1 MTDAVELTRPDEQ
14 RALAHPPVAA
24 VITVEGVGKIYPP
37 RKKKKKPN
45 VVLEGVDLD
54 VRQGEFVSLVG
65 TSGCGKTTLLR
76 MMGGLTSYYP
86 GEIHVKGKLVRGIPP
101 RIGFVFQ
108 DSALMPWR
116 TVWQNVKVGLNERR
130 KDYTKQEIS
139 AKVEATLELVG
150 LLDYRDYLPRQI
162 SGGMQQR
169 TGLARAL
176 VGEPDVLLMDEP
188 FGALDALTRSR
199 LQEELA
205 SIVLRTSAT
214 SVFVTHDVDE
224 AVFLSDRVAVM
235 SSVTKSIRQVVD
247 IDVPRPRS
255 MRAEM
260 FADMHVADLRREVLD
275 LVIGE
280 RDANAVGKKPRPA
293 N

>member
-1 MTDAVELTRPDEQ
+1 
-14 RALAHPPVAA
+14 
-24 VITVEGVGKIYPP
+24 
-37 RKKKKKPN
+37 
-45 VVLEGVDLD
+45 
-54 VRQGEFVSLVG
+54 
-65 TSGCGKTTLLR
+65 
-76 MMGGLTSYYP
+76 
-86 GEIHVKGKLVRGIPP
+86 
-101 RIGFVFQ
+101 
-108 DSALMPWR
+108 
-116 TVWQNVKVGLNERR
+116 
-130 KDYTKQEIS
+130 
-139 AKVEATLELVG
+139 
-150 LLDYRDYLPRQI
+150 
-162 SGGMQQR
+162 MQQR

-235 SSVTKSIRQVVD
+235 SAVTKTIREVVD

-255 MRAEM
+255 MRTEM
-260 FADMHVADLRREVLD
+260 FADMHVADLRRQVLD
-275 LVIGE
+275 LVINE
-280 RDANAVGKKPRPA
+280 RDAAATGKKKSA

>member
-1 MTDAVELTRPDEQ
+1 MTDAAEVTKPSERAAQLDPSRPI
-14 RALAHPPVAA
+14 
-24 VITVEGVGKIYPP
+24 ITISEVGKAYPP

-45 VVLEGVDLD
+45 VVLED
-54 VRQGEFVSLVG
+54 VELQVRPGEFVSLVG
-65 TSGCGKTTLLR
+65 ASGCGKTTLLR
-76 MMGGLTSYYP
+76 MIGGLTSYFP
-86 GEIHVKGKLVRGIPP
+86 GEIHVKGQLVRGIPP

-130 KDYTKQEIS
+130 REFSRQEIS
-139 AKVEATLELVG
+139 EKVEAALGLVG
-150 LLDYRDYLPRQI
+150 LLEYRDYLPRQI

-205 SIVLRTSAT
+205 AIVLRTSAT
-214 SVFVTHDVDE
+214 TVFVTHDVDE

-235 SSVTKSIRQVVD
+235 STETRSILEVID
-247 IDVPRPRS
+247 IDVPRPRLV
-255 MRAEM
+255 RAEL
-260 FADMHVADLRREVLD
+260 FADLHVADLRRRVLD
-275 LVIGE
+275 LVIGPGHE
-280 RDANAVGKKPRPA
+280 SARPGPGS
-293 N
+293 